1 VSGYRLFPRAE
12 LRLEEIVD
20 YTRARWGDAQAT
32 AYLDGMLARIE
43 ALAER
48 SAPWRTLPPELG
60 IPGYYARYERHLLYW
75 RVLADGEIGIVTI
88 LHERM
93 QQVDPIREAF
103 QPD

>member
-1 VSGYRLFPRAE
+1 MSGYRLFPRAE

-20 YTRARWGDAQAT
+20 YTRARWSDAQAT

-43 ALAER
+43 ALVEH

-75 RVLADGEIGIVTI
+75 RVLEDGAIGIVTI
-88 LHERM
+88 LQERM
-93 QQVDPIREAF
+93 QQVDPLREAF